1 MPNSTSK
8 PKPPQWKYW
17 ATLIG
22 LEVFAPLPTRLGYL
36 LTRAV
41 ADFSFLLDHRSRAN
55 ISSNVRHVLGQNAND
70 GRVSH
75 ITREIFRNTAR
86 NWLDMIRLPGF
97 DADSSENKLTVH
109 GWHHLEQAI
118 AKGQG
123 VLLAS
128 IHMGNIDVAVQVIQA
143 RSVKLTILSEVLEPP
158 SLDRLIRRLREHNGI
173 SLLPVTYSG
182 LKKAIQLL
190 KQGEVVAIACDRA
203 IQGSGVWTEFM
214 GKPAL
219 LPVGAVE
226 LAHRTG
232 ASIVPGFTVRLKN
245 HESVFYFEPP
255 IEAATNGTGSEA
267 SGQLFARI
275 VDLME
280 KYIRRFPEQWMVFDP
295 IWEGQPDHP
304 SNGAGILQQ
313 PTKSRNGG
321 KSSAT
326 LPSGSMRS

>member
-1 MPNSTSK
+1 MANSTSK
-8 PKPPQWKYW
+8 PKPPRWKYW
-17 ATLIG
+17 ATLTG
-22 LEVFAPLPTRLGYL
+22 MVVLAPLPPRLGHL
-36 LTRAV
+36 MTQIV
-41 ADFSFLLDHRSRAN
+41 ADFSFLLDRRSRAS
-55 ISSNVRHVLGQNAND
+55 ISSNVRHVLGQNIND

-75 ITREIFRNTAR
+75 VTLEVFRNTGR
-86 NWLDMIRLPGF
+86 NWLDMIRLPKF
-97 DADSSENKLTVH
+97 DADSSEDKLTIH
-109 GWHHLEQAI
+109 GWHHLEKAI
-118 AKGQG
+118 ARGQG

-143 RSVKLTILSEVLEPP
+143 RSVKLTVLSEVLEPP
-158 SLDRLIRRLREHNGI
+158 GLDRLSRRLREHNGI

-182 LKKAIQLL
+182 LKKAIQRL
-190 KQGEVVAIACDRA
+190 KRGEVVAIACDRA

-232 ASIVPGFTVRLKN
+232 ASIVPAFTARLKD
-245 HESVFYFEPP
+245 HQSVFYFEPP
-255 IEAATNGTGSEA
+255 IEAATNGSGSEV
-267 SGQLFARI
+267 SSQLFARI

-295 IWEGQPDHP
+295 IWEAQPAHP
-304 SNGAGILQQ
+304 SNGAGILQ
-313 PTKSRNGG
+313 PAKSRNGG

-326 LPSGSMRS
+326 LPSGPARS